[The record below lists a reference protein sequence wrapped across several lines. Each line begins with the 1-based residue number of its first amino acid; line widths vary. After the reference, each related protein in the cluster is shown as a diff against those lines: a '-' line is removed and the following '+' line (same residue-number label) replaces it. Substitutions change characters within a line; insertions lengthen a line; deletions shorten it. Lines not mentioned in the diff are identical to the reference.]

1 MPIIKHIPI
10 YSAPKKLLSYAAN
23 EKKSEKTLIT
33 GLNCSSNAADA
44 YEEMKVNFE
53 MYAHERFFKK
63 SIKPETAK
71 TEKRKIRLHHYIQS
85 FKPNEVSAEE
95 AHKIGIE
102 WAEKVF
108 GKNHMVLCATH
119 IDRCH
124 IHNHFAVLPYDLDG
138 KHWYANRQ
146 SLRLCKKI
154 SDEIAKAHGL
164 SIIEHPKYR
173 PNHKYGEYKSRK
185 EGRSWK
191 QNLCDEIDE
200 LIKKDDVRSI
210 DNLISELKSK
220 GYGINRGK
228 YLAIKVKPNRKAIR
242 TYRLGDGYS
251 LEHLAYRIAN
261 KNMEMPLSAALSFEG
276 IQRDYA
282 LCIRQI
288 QIQLYRK
295 PESDRLHFATYR
307 EVQKCS
313 ELLFYFR
320 KNDIHTL
327 DDFKKAVADADEHIA
342 DLNNEKSE
350 FLKKIAE
357 EEKLIED
364 IPKYLEILSRRP
376 LLAKDVKELEKYS
389 YIKSAGVRSAA
400 DAEAHREKLAELK
413 EQLGGMSDKISDAYE
428 KRKSVYEFYSFYES
442 RMKSDYE
449 ILLDLA
455 RAEIENIRLMED
467 RKRAEQE
474 KEIDKNIGDADS
486 VRRNVR

>member
-1 MPIIKHIPI
+1 MSKIDFDFYYGVEAEQFSFVRIPRVLFTDKDNFGDL
-10 YSAPKKLLSYAAN
+10 SNEAKLLYGLLLERMELSRKNNWIDEHNRVYIIFKIEEIADRMN
-23 EKKSEKTLIT
+23 CGHEKAC
-33 GLNCSSNAADA
+33 N
-44 YEEMKVNFE
+44 
-53 MYAHERFFKK
+53 
-63 SIKPETAK
+63 
-71 TEKRKIRLHHYIQS
+71 
-85 FKPNEVSAEE
+85 
-95 AHKIGIE
+95 
-102 WAEKVF
+102 
-108 GKNHMVLCATH
+108 
-119 IDRCH
+119 

-146 SLRLCKKI
+146 SLRLCKKV

-191 QNLCDEIDE
+191 QNLCDEIDS
-200 LIKKDDVRSI
+200 LIIKDDVRSI
-210 DNLISELKSK
+210 DDLISELKSK

-261 KNMEMPLSAALSFEG
+261 KNMEMPLSAALSFVG

-295 PESDRLHFATYR
+295 PESDRLHFVTYR

-327 DDFKKAVADADEHIA
+327 DDFKKTVADADEHIA
-342 DLNNEKSE
+342 DLKNEKSE
-350 FLKKIAE
+350 LMKKIAE

-400 DAEAHREKLAELK
+400 DAEAHREMLAELK
-413 EQLGGMSDKISDAYE
+413 DQLGGMADKISDAYE
-428 KRKSVYEFYSFYES
+428 KRKS
-442 RMKSDYE
+442 
-449 ILLDLA
+449 
-455 RAEIENIRLMED
+455 
-467 RKRAEQE
+467 
-474 KEIDKNIGDADS
+474 
-486 VRRNVR
+486 